1 MLIYFDY
8 RSEDYSVNRKGPQ
21 QQPGFAPFGQTSGLA
36 PSLFG
41 QMENKSQFGQPTS
54 FGQTSTFGQIT
65 PSFGANTQTS
75 KPSLFGKPVF
85 GTVNPSTFEFN
96 TTSTASNPFTAS
108 QPAKPFSQP
117 LFGTATTQAQN
128 TFGAGIFGQTPN
140 QNSTTNL
147 FQKPAQPAG
156 FNTTQ
161 SGFSFNQTPA
171 TQTSSLFP
179 AAKPATGFGIFG
191 QTSTAPAFGQTSQPA
206 FGTSFGKP
214 TTTPFAQP
222 TQPAFG
228 STLTGLYLEMVVLIV
243 LNY

>member
-1 MLIYFDY
+1 
-8 RSEDYSVNRKGPQ
+8 
-21 QQPGFAPFGQTSGLA
+21 
-36 PSLFG
+36 
-41 QMENKSQFGQPTS
+41 MENKSQFGQPTS

-171 TQTSSLFP
+171 TQTSSLFQQLNLLQVLVFLDKLVQRP
-179 AAKPATGFGIFG
+179 LLGRQANLHSEQVLA
-191 QTSTAPAFGQTSQPA
+191 SQR
-206 FGTSFGKP
+206 
-214 TTTPFAQP
+214 
-222 TQPAFG
+222 
-228 STLTGLYLEMVVLIV
+228 LLRLHNL
-243 LNY
+243 LNLLLDRL